1 MKGYLQLEN
10 GRVFEGTFF
19 GKVDDVLG
27 EVVFNTGMTGYQ
39 ELMTDP
45 SYYGQ
50 IVTMTYPLIGNY
62 GMNLEDMESKGPKIK
77 GLIVRE
83 RATHPS
89 NFRCEMDLDRY
100 LKYSG
105 ITGMEGIDTR
115 ALTKLIRT
123 HGTMKGILTTRMLTD
138 TQLKTQLALYDNTK
152 AVEQVTTKETY
163 TLEGEGIHVA
173 VLDFGI
179 KNNILRSFQ
188 EKGCKVTVFPATA
201 HWQEVLKVRPH
212 GVFLS
217 NGPGDPKDCTQILE
231 NIKELVERKPTIG
244 ICLGHQLIAL
254 AMGGDTEKLAFGHR
268 GSNHPVKDLN
278 RDRVFITSQNHGY
291 VVSQVPDS
299 MEVTHI
305 SMNDGSIE
313 GLRHK
318 EKPIFTV
325 QFHPE
330 ASPGPSDSHYIFEQ
344 FITLL
349 EEVGTHAE
357 TRGY

>member
-10 GRVFEGTFF
+10 GRTFEGTLF
-19 GKVDDVLG
+19 GKVEDTTG

-62 GMNLEDMESKGPKIK
+62 GINLEDLESDRPKIR
-77 GLIVRE
+77 GLVVRE
-83 RATHPS
+83 RAVRPS
-89 NFRCEMDLDRY
+89 NFRCEMDLDSY

-105 ITGMEGIDTR
+105 ITGIEGIDTR
-115 ALTKLIRT
+115 ALTKMIRK
-123 HGTMKGILTTRMLTD
+123 HGMMRGVITTRMLTD
-138 TQLKTQLALYDNTK
+138 TQLKNRFDQYDNRD
-152 AVEQVTTKETY
+152 AVYQVTTREPY
-163 TLEGEGIHVA
+163 VMEGMGLHVA
-173 VLDFGI
+173 ILDFGI
-179 KNNILRSFQ
+179 KNNIVRSFAA
-188 EKGCKVTVFPATA
+188 KGCKVTVFPATT
-201 HWQEVLKVRPH
+201 HWEDVLSVRPD
-212 GVFLS
+212 GIFLS
-217 NGPGDPKDCTQILE
+217 NGPGDPKDCKDILE
-231 NIKELVERKPTIG
+231 NVKELVERKPTIG

-254 AMGGDTEKLAFGHR
+254 AFGGETEKLAFGHR

-278 RDRVFITSQNHGY
+278 LDRVFITSQNHGY
-291 VVSQVPDS
+291 VVSHIPDC
-299 MEVTHI
+299 MEVTHV
-305 SMNDGSIE
+305 SMNDGSVE

-344 FITLL
+344 FMTLL
-349 EEVGTHAE
+349 QEVGKDA
-357 TRGY
+357 